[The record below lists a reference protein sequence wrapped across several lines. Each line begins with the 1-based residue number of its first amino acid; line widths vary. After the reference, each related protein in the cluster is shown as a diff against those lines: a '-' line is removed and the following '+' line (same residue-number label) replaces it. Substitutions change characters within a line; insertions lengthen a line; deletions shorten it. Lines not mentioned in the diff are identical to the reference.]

1 MKCSSMIEVTP
12 DRKSSL
18 LIITTEDSEG
28 FHRQLQV
35 TRDDALQLYSILH
48 KHLFK

>member
-1 MKCSSMIEVTP
+1 MIDLSP
-12 DRKSSL
+12 DRKSPS

-28 FHRQLQV
+28 CHRQLSI
-35 TRDDALQLYSILH
+35 TRDEAYELYSILH

>member
-1 MKCSSMIEVTP
+1 MISLTP
-12 DRKSSL
+12 DRKSSM

-28 FHRQLQV
+28 FHRQLSI
-35 TRDDALQLYSILH
+35 TRDDALQLYSLLH

>member
-1 MKCSSMIEVTP
+1 MISITPDHKSSM
-12 DRKSSL
+12 

-28 FHRQLQV
+28 FHRQLSI
-35 TRDDALQLYSILH
+35 TRDDALQLYSLLH

>member
-1 MKCSSMIEVTP
+1 MITLSLDSKSSM
-12 DRKSSL
+12 

-28 FHRQLQV
+28 FHRQL
-35 TRDDALQLYSILH
+35 TITSDEANELYSILH

>member
-1 MKCSSMIEVTP
+1 MISITPDPKSSM
-12 DRKSSL
+12 

-28 FHRQLQV
+28 FHRQLSI
-35 TRDDALQLYSILH
+35 TRDEALQLYSILH

>member
-1 MKCSSMIEVTP
+1 MISLTTDSKSSM
-12 DRKSSL
+12 

-28 FHRQLQV
+28 FHRQLSI
-35 TRDDALQLYSILH
+35 TRDEAYELYSILH